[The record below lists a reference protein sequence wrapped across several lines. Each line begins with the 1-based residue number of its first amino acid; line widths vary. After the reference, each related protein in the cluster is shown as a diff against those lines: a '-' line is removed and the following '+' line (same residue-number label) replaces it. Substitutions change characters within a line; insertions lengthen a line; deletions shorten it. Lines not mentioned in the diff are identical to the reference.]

1 MAIFNINTT
10 LFKILDKS
18 PELRE
23 VFGGEVFVG
32 ESPEN
37 IAAENI
43 TINTIDVRHGRPQT
57 GTSNVNI
64 HVPDI
69 IVNSDSGNDEYMAD
83 ENRINE
89 ITNAVVAVLDSAVI
103 TEFGFKITN
112 ESIIENGNEHYVN
125 LRIEWV
131 TLGNNIM
138 LENKYYTR
146 EEVDELLKNYMSA
159 DDMHR
164 LESLIQANTNEID
177 GVKDDIS
184 GMAEDVDARFVAQ
197 AGRIDKNAADISAN
211 VENIAT
217 NTANITKNANDISG
231 LAELSHTQNTDTSL
245 DGDAVVVLQ
254 DSDVVQVNKKT
265 LVVDELTANI
275 VNAETIV
282 KVHAEEATIKNN
294 VIVVR
299 GDSETA
305 IPSGS
310 YSGIIVKNYDGQKDM
325 ALMVDAAGIWSIGDV
340 TQNDAGEIVVEDL
353 RPLAT
358 RADSMTDGGFVKWD
372 SATQSIVDSGVSKTD
387 IDTMD
392 SAIKTN
398 ADDIATLSVA
408 TVKNSD
414 DITNLQTNKVDK
426 SSIWYGS
433 LAEYNA
439 ITSHDVNVRYYI
451 EEV

>member
-1 MAIFNINTT
+1 MAIFNINTIF
-10 LFKILDKS
+10 FKILDQS

-23 VFGGEVFVG
+23 VYAGDVFVG

-37 IAAENI
+37 YDSENI
-43 TINTIDVRHGRPQT
+43 TINTINVRHGKPQT
-57 GTSNVNI
+57 GTSNINI
-64 HVPDI
+64 HVPDVLI
-69 IVNSDSGNDEYMAD
+69 EVDGVEQYVAD
-83 ENRINE
+83 ENRINDIVSVVVSVLE
-89 ITNAVVAVLDSAVI
+89 SAVV

-112 ESIIENGNEHYVN
+112 ESTIENGHEHYVN
-125 LRIEWV
+125 LRLDWV
-131 TLGNNIM
+131 TSGNNIM

-146 EEVDELLKNYMSA
+146 DEVDELLKNYLSA
-159 DDMHR
+159 DVAER
-164 LESLIQANTNEID
+164 LESLIQTNTNNI
-177 GVKDDIS
+177 GGIQNDIS
-184 GMAEDVDARFVAQ
+184 EMAEDVDARFVAQ
-197 AGRIDKNAADISAN
+197 AGRIDKNAADITSNAGK
-211 VENIAT
+211 IAT

-254 DSDVVQVNKKT
+254 ESDVVQVNKKT

-353 RPLAT
+353 RPLTT
-358 RADSMTDGGFVKWD
+358 RTDIADGNLPVWNN
-372 SATQSIVDSGVSKTD
+372 SAMSISDSGIKASKIGTMESNISALQTTTATHTTD
-387 IDTMD
+387 I
-392 SAIKTN
+392 A
-398 ADDIATLSVA
+398 
-408 TVKNSD
+408 
-414 DITNLQTNKVDK
+414 NLQTNKMDK
-426 SSIWYGS
+426 SAVWYGS

-439 ITSHDVNVRYYI
+439 MTSHDVNVRYYI

>member
-1 MAIFNINTT
+1 MAIFNINTIF
-10 LFKILDKS
+10 FKILDQS

-23 VFGGEVFVG
+23 VYAGDVFVG

-37 IAAENI
+37 YDSENI
-43 TINTIDVRHGRPQT
+43 TINTINVRHGKPQT
-57 GTSNVNI
+57 GTSNINI
-64 HVPDI
+64 HVPDVLI
-69 IVNSDSGNDEYMAD
+69 EVDGVEQYVAD
-83 ENRINE
+83 ENRIND
-89 ITNAVVAVLDSAVI
+89 IVSVVVAVLESAVV

-112 ESIIENGNEHYVN
+112 ESTIENGHEHYVN
-125 LRIEWV
+125 LRLDWV
-131 TLGNNIM
+131 TSGNNIM

-146 EEVDELLKNYMSA
+146 DEIDELLKNYMSA
-159 DDMHR
+159 DVAER
-164 LESLIQANTNEID
+164 LESLIQTNTNNI
-177 GVKDDIS
+177 GGIQNDIS
-184 GMAEDVDARFVAQ
+184 EMAEETDARFTAQ
-197 AGRIDKNAADISAN
+197 AGRIDKNAADITSNAGK
-211 VENIAT
+211 IAT
-217 NTANITKNANDISG
+217 NTANITNNANDISG

-340 TQNDAGEIVVEDL
+340 IQNDAGEIVVEDL
-353 RPLAT
+353 RPLTT
-358 RADSMTDGGFVKWD
+358 RADSMTDGGFIKWN

-414 DITNLQTNKVDK
+414 DIANLQSNKVDK

-439 ITSHDVNVRYYI
+439 MTSHDVNVRYYI

>member
-1 MAIFNINTT
+1 MAIFNINTIF
-10 LFKILDKS
+10 FKILDQS

-23 VFGGEVFVG
+23 VYAGDVFVG
-32 ESPEN
+32 DSPEN
-37 IAAENI
+37 YDSENI
-43 TINTIDVRHGRPQT
+43 TINTINVRHGKPQT
-57 GTSNVNI
+57 GTSNINI
-64 HVPDI
+64 HVPDVLI
-69 IVNSDSGNDEYMAD
+69 EVDGVEQYVAD
-83 ENRINE
+83 ENRIND
-89 ITNAVVAVLDSAVI
+89 IVSVVVAVLESAVI

-112 ESIIENGNEHYVN
+112 ESIIENGHEHYVN
-125 LRIEWV
+125 LRLDWV
-131 TLGNNIM
+131 TSGNNIM

-146 EEVDELLKNYMSA
+146 DEVDELLKNYVSA
-159 DDMHR
+159 DVAER

-177 GVKDDIS
+177 GIKDDVS
-184 GMAEDVDARFVAQ
+184 EMAEDVDARFVAQ
-197 AGRIDKNAADISAN
+197 AGRIDKNAADITSNAGK
-211 VENIAT
+211 IAT

-254 DSDVVQVNKKT
+254 ESDVVQVNKKT

-353 RPLAT
+353 RPLTT
-358 RADSMTDGGFVKWD
+358 RADSMTDGGFVKWN

-387 IDTMD
+387 IDAM
-392 SAIKTN
+392 KTN
-398 ADDIATLSVA
+398 IGALQTTTSTHTTDIA
-408 TVKNSD
+408 
-414 DITNLQTNKVDK
+414 NLQTNKVDK

-439 ITSHDVNVRYYI
+439 MTSHDVNVRYYI